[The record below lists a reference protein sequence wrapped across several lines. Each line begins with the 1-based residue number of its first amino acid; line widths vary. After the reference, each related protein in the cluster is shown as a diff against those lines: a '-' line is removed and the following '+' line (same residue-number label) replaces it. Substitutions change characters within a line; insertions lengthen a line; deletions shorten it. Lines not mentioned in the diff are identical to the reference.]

1 MYKNT
6 MSPSIIFTLKLTKTI
21 IFLLEPESL
30 QLILNQKK
38 LFALALKCA

>member
-6 MSPSIIFTLKLTKTI
+6 TSPSITFTLKLTKTI
-21 IFLLEPESL
+21 ISLLAPKSL

-38 LFALALKCA
+38 LFALGIKCA